1 MTQNIASNLVN
12 ALLSFKPIASWA
24 KQQART
30 MMIERAEK
38 IGVPWRARVSQLLE
52 HDLDGELAKVINPQV
67 KYPSYYLRSFHA
79 YDSGNLG
86 WEPATEVEVAAYAVH
101 SRIWSKQGEREGDAK
116 LRASYHDRLVE
127 RCPSA
132 RNILDVGCSVGMSTR
147 AIQAVYPHAQVTGLD
162 LSPYF
167 LAIAQM
173 QPSTISWV
181 HAPAENTGLPDRCF
195 DLISMSLVCHE
206 LPQEATRQILGE
218 MYRLL
223 APGGIFAIMDM
234 NPQSEVYRKM
244 PPFILTLLKST
255 EPYLDQYFSL
265 DLEQALTQAGFT
277 AIEIIP
283 NSPRH
288 RVVFARKDNFIC

>member
-1 MTQNIASNLVN
+1 MTPNIATGLVN
-12 ALLSFKPIASWA
+12 SLLSFKPIASWA
-24 KQQART
+24 KQQARS

-38 IGVPWRARVSQLLE
+38 IGVPWRDRVAQLVR
-52 HDLDGELAKVINPQV
+52 HDLEGELAKVINTKV
-67 KYPSYYLRSFHA
+67 VYPSYYLRSFHA

-101 SRIWSKQGEREGDAK
+101 SRIWSKTGEKEGDAK
-116 LRASYHDRLVE
+116 LRASFHDRLLE
-127 RCPSA
+127 RFPHP
-132 RNILDVGCSVGMSTR
+132 RRILDVGCSVGMSTR
-147 AIQAVYPHAQVTGLD
+147 AIQAVYPQAQVTGLD

-181 HAPAENTGLPDRCF
+181 HAPAENTGLPDRSF

-206 LPQEATRQILGE
+206 LPQDATRQILVE

-223 APGGIFAIMDM
+223 TPGGMFAIMDM
-234 NPQSEVYRKM
+234 NPRSDVYRRM
-244 PPFILTLLKST
+244 PPLILTLLKST

-265 DLEQALTQAGFT
+265 DLEQALQEAGFT
-277 AIEIIP
+277 SIEVLP

-288 RVVFARKDNFIC
+288 RVVVSRRPEMSA

>member
-12 ALLSFKPIASWA
+12 ALLSFQPIASWA
-24 KQQART
+24 KQQARN

-38 IGVPWRARVSQLLE
+38 IGVPWRERVAQLQQ
-52 HDLDGELAKVINPQV
+52 HDLEAELAKVRNPDV

-79 YDSGNLG
+79 YASGNLG

-101 SRIWSKQGEREGDAK
+101 SRIWSKEGEREGDAK
-116 LRASYHDRLVE
+116 LRASYHDRLLE
-127 RCPSA
+127 HIPHPR
-132 RNILDVGCSVGMSTR
+132 RILDIGCSVGMSTR
-147 AIQAVYPHAQVTGLD
+147 ALQAVYPQAQVTGLD

-167 LAIAQM
+167 LAIAQL

-181 HAPAENTGLPDRCF
+181 HAPAESTGLPDRSF
-195 DLISMSLVCHE
+195 DLVSMSLVCHE
-206 LPQEATRQILGE
+206 LPQDATRQIFRE
-218 MYRLL
+218 VYRLL
-223 APGGIFAIMDM
+223 APGGTFAIMDM

-255 EPYLDQYFSL
+255 EPYLDEYFSL
-265 DLEQALTQAGFT
+265 DIGEALQATGFT
-277 AIEIIP
+277 APVIIP

-288 RVVFARKDNFIC
+288 RVIISKRPELTA